1 MNNMLY
7 FVLQDKELYLDEVFV
22 YFNNLPIYFSCI
34 SNNQYYLCLCCDYDN
49 QNYVV
54 VESSAKEIVEMLKG
68 KITMRSA
75 FTCKPQH
82 WIVFSGEDT
91 SLDEITLISAPYLEA
106 DVLPKEGAKYTVATE
121 KVKQYLSRIERELY
135 SEETFTAIDVTT
147 PGVSAN
153 NSQFENFEITMP
165 IDTYT
170 GCFTSKSKLEN
181 MTQMSPGISFIYERI
196 DNSQSNVAFKTP
208 SSHNQAFGLDDFKER
223 SIAA

>member
-22 YFNNLPIYFSCI
+22 DFNNLPIFFSCI
-34 SNNQYYLCLCCDYDN
+34 SNNQYYLCLCCNCDN
-49 QNYVV
+49 QDYVV

-68 KITMRSA
+68 KITMRST
-75 FTCKPQH
+75 FTCKPRH

-91 SLDEITLISAPYLEA
+91 SLDEITLISAPYLEV
-106 DVLPKEGAKYTVATE
+106 DVLPKEGAKYTIATE

-135 SEETFTAIDVTT
+135 SEETFITIDVTT
-147 PGVSAN
+147 PGAGAN

-181 MTQMSPGISFIYERI
+181 MAQTPHRISFIYEKV
-196 DNSQSNVAFKTP
+196 DNPQSNVAFKAS
-208 SSHNQAFGLDDFKER
+208 SSHNQAFGLDEFKER